1 MAEPLPLLDYC
12 FQEASC
18 QAADLVGRC
27 VDTVATT
34 LQEAEGLEKSAS
46 ERARMGRAW
55 WSLLRNRYALKQA
68 YPERLLEAFSGDSLD
83 TQVSTMAE
91 LTDSSMVALGEDLSF
106 SEPIE
111 ANRLLRNLL
120 PTVEQALAVLD
131 ARMSALAGDDA
142 APFDRNPLRPSVFV
156 HVLRELMHDLEPDT
170 KVRTLWLQHLAA
182 PLGQALGQLYEQIA
196 LMLQRAVGQDASYR
210 MRLVADPQSSRAD
223 TRGQRDLL
231 DWGPNAFGAV
241 EPVPVGAAAKKA
253 PGSLPAMSDLG
264 RAHAQLDQEVFHAFL
279 GDTQARFDEPLDAS
293 YYQQVEQERQRL
305 EAGARIPLLK
315 EVVSQRQRSQ
325 FRGLPVVD
333 RPARLVNVGSQL
345 DAERWGAYASS
356 NHRSEVLLELK
367 RKAQRVSQAV
377 GLDLVR
383 KLVNQ
388 VARDPLLL
396 APVREA
402 VVALEPALL
411 RLVLTQP
418 RYLFEDQHP
427 ARCLIEQVAER
438 SFRYNDEFAEAF
450 GQFLQPVHRAFLTLN
465 AAAAPTSGDFARALD
480 GLRVD
485 WLRLDTAEQAL
496 REQQLRAMRFAET
509 RQTLANRIA
518 MEISKR
524 ADLAGVPALVL
535 DFLYNDWSLVI
546 ASTQL
551 NHPEEGADPFGYRA
565 VVDRLVWSARP
576 EATLR
581 QPRQLFEIVPDMLRS
596 LHRGLAMLGKSREET
611 QAFFDGLMAIHK
623 PVLKLRR
630 AHARTAVVHSGPT
643 PMDELLDAMPQE
655 AAQEETQRVVA
666 AASGHSI
673 QPPVSEGLWLD
684 ERELE
689 GVGFDEGPPSTPAD
703 LYGALAFD
711 SAGAP
716 LLDSQGM
723 PLDESLA
730 AAPDPS
736 APEALSR
743 TEVVAILDSIRQGD
757 WVDLQ
762 SKGDWLRAQLMWI
775 SGTGSM
781 FMFTSEGG
789 RTHSMTR
796 RSCEKL
802 IRNRMMR
809 PIQVRGVI
817 QTALVAVA

>member
-1 MAEPLPLLDYC
+1 MAEQTPLLDYC

-27 VDTVATT
+27 VDAVATS
-34 LQEAEGLEKSAS
+34 LQEAEGQEQSAS

-55 WSLLRNRYALKQA
+55 WSLLRNRYALKQT
-68 YPERLLEAFSGDSLD
+68 YPERLLEAFSGDNVD
-83 TQVSTMAE
+83 AQVSTMAE

-111 ANRLLRNLL
+111 ANRLLRSLL
-120 PTVEQALAVLD
+120 PEVEQALAVLD
-131 ARMSALAGDDA
+131 ARMSALGDD
-142 APFDRNPLRPSVFV
+142 DSEQSDKNPLRPSVFV

-170 KVRTLWLQHLAA
+170 KVRTLWLQHLAI
-182 PLGQALGQLYEQIA
+182 PMGQTLSQLYQQIA

-210 MRLVADPQSSRAD
+210 MRLVADPQSSQAD

-231 DWGPNAFGAV
+231 DWGPNAFGSV
-241 EPVPVGAAAKKA
+241 ELAPVGGTVKAA
-253 PGSLPAMSDLG
+253 PGSLPAMPDLG

-279 GDTQARFDEPLDAS
+279 GDTQARFDQPLDAS
-293 YYQQVEQERQRL
+293 YYQQVEQERKRL
-305 EAGARIPLLK
+305 EASARLPLLK
-315 EVVSQRQRSQ
+315 EVVSERQRSQ

-345 DAERWGAYASS
+345 DAERWGSYASS
-356 NHRSEVLLELK
+356 HHRSEVLLDLK
-367 RKAQRVSQAV
+367 LKAQRVSQAV

-411 RLVLTQP
+411 RLVLHQP
-418 RYLFEDQHP
+418 RYLYEDQHP

-450 GQFLQPVHRAFLTLN
+450 GQFLQPVHRAFLALN
-465 AAAAPTSGDFARALD
+465 AAQAPVSEDFARALE

-485 WLRLDTAEQAL
+485 WLRLDTAEQVL
-496 REQQLRAMRFAET
+496 REQQVRSMRFAET
-509 RQTLANRIA
+509 RQTLANNIA
-518 MEISKR
+518 MEISR
-524 ADLAGVPALVL
+524 RPDVAGVPALVL

-546 ASTQL
+546 ASAQL
-551 NHPEEGADPFGYRA
+551 NHPEEGSDPFGYRS
-565 VVDRLVWSARP
+565 VVERLVWSSRR
-576 EATLR
+576 EVTLR
-581 QPRQLFEIVPDMLRS
+581 QPRQLFEIVPDMVRS

-611 QAFFDGLMAIHK
+611 QAFFDGLMAIHH

-630 AHARTAVVHSGPT
+630 VQARTAVVHSDPS
-643 PMDELLDAMPQE
+643 PMEEQLDVAPLEAMEE
-655 AAQEETQRVVA
+655 AERVVA
-666 AASGHSI
+666 VARGDSV
-673 QPPVSEGLWLD
+673 QPLVNEGLWLD

-689 GVGFDEGPPSTPAD
+689 GVGFEEGPPSTPAD
-703 LYGALAFD
+703 LYSALAFD

-723 PLDESLA
+723 PLDPDLA
-730 AAPDPS
+730 LAPDS
-736 APEALSR
+736 VLPEALSP
-743 TEVVAILDSIRQGD
+743 TEVMAILDSIREGD

-762 SKGDWLRAQLMWI
+762 SKGEWLRAQLMWT
-775 SGTGSM
+775 SGAGSM
-781 FMFTSEGG
+781 FMFTSGGG

-802 IRNRMMR
+802 IRNRLMR